1 MKMGTLAIAK
11 PQSRPFYGR
20 LNLQTLFL
28 SLFIA
33 LVGFV
38 VFTPLL
44 FLIYA
49 SFEAVMPGGTTV
61 FTLEGWRQALTA
73 PGIVNAIYNSFALA
87 IARQSIAITVGIL
100 LAWLIARTDLPMRG
114 WFEVFVLAVLLH
126 PGLAG
131 RPRVDFTSGS

>member
-20 LNLQTLFL
+20 LNLQTLLL

-33 LVGFV
+33 VIGFV

-44 FLIYA
+44 FLVYA
-49 SFEAVMPGGTTV
+49 SFEAVSPGGATV
-61 FTLEGWRQALTA
+61 FTLEGWRQALTT

-100 LAWLIARTDLPMRG
+100 LAWLRS
-114 WFEVFVLAVLLH
+114 EEH
-126 PGLAG
+126 
-131 RPRVDFTSGS
+131 TS